1 MSGPARAIDAALFDT
16 ETAASDDFY
25 RHVNGGWLDANPV
38 PPEYGAWG
46 AGHVVHERNQE
57 ILHRLLEEAAGRDD
71 PKGSAGQKVG
81 DYFATAMDEAAIA
94 AAGVRPLA
102 PYLARIAAAGSVDDV
117 RELVRDLQRVGVS
130 PLHALGFAPD
140 FEDSE
145 AYLVYLG
152 QGGLGLPE
160 RDYYTREDEQS
171 EALRRKYVTHVARQ
185 LANLAAH
192 EAGAAVAA
200 QAAEAAGADEAAE
213 ASPAAAAAGPA
224 AAEEAAEAI
233 LAFETRLAEASYTAA
248 QLRDVPLTMNRH
260 DFAAL
265 DELMPAFGLSG
276 YVRDLGVTSASV
288 NVDNPGFFR
297 ALDVTL
303 VETPVETLRDYLRW
317 HLVRTFA
324 MSLTPGFENEAF
336 DFYGKTLGGQ
346 QEMKPRWKRA
356 LAAASTD
363 IGELV
368 AQLYVE
374 TAFSGQAKQRC
385 EEMVDHLLAAIGRA
399 IRRVDW
405 MSDATREEALRKL
418 GGFTYKIGYPDAW
431 RDYGELEVARDS
443 FAANR
448 LRSEAF
454 ELARQLG
461 RLGRPVDRT
470 EWEMPAHI
478 VNAYYHPLLN
488 EIVFPAG
495 ILQPPFFYAD
505 ADDAVNYGAIGAII
519 GHEITHGFDDE
530 GSHFDASGQ
539 LRDWWAEADRA
550 EFMRRAEVLVGQFDG
565 YEVLDGLHVN
575 GQLTLGE
582 NIADLGGLKIAH
594 DALLEALAAAGP
606 AAREPIDG
614 FTPEQRFFISW
625 ATVWRTNYTDEY
637 LHLIVQSDP
646 HSPARA
652 RVNEPLANLPAF
664 AAAFG
669 IDGGSPM
676 ARDTDGRADIW

>member
-1 MSGPARAIDAALFDT
+1 MSGPAHPIDAALFDP

-25 RHVNGGWLDANPV
+25 RHVNGGWLDANPI

-46 AGHVVHERNQE
+46 AGQMVQEHNQA
-57 ILHRLLEEAAGRDD
+57 ILRRLLEEATGRDD
-71 PKGSAGQKVG
+71 AQGSAGQKVG
-81 DYFATAMDEAAIA
+81 DYFAAAMDEAAIA
-94 AAGVRPLA
+94 AAGVRPLE
-102 PYLARIAAAGSVDDV
+102 PYLSRIAAASSVQDV
-117 RELVRDLQRVGVS
+117 RELVRDLQRVGAS
-130 PLHALGFAPD
+130 PLHALGVAPD

-160 RDYYTREDEQS
+160 RDYYTRDDEQS
-171 EALRRKYVTHVARQ
+171 EAMRRKYVTHVARQ
-185 LANLAAH
+185 LANI
-192 EAGAAVAA
+192 GVG
-200 QAAEAAGADEAAE
+200 EAAADESAQ
-213 ASPAAAAAGPA
+213 
-224 AAEEAAEAI
+224 AI

-265 DELMPAFGLSG
+265 GELMPSFGLAG
-276 YVRDLGVTSASV
+276 YLRDLGVTSASV

-297 ALDVTL
+297 ALEVAL
-303 VETPVETLRDYLRW
+303 AETPVETLRDYLRW

-324 MSLTPGFENEAF
+324 MSLTPAFENEAF

-356 LAAASTD
+356 LASASAD

-368 AQLYVE
+368 AQLYVR

-385 EEMVDHLLAAIGRA
+385 EEMVDHLLAAMGRA

-418 GGFTYKIGYPDAW
+418 DGFTYKIGYPDAW
-431 RDYGELEVARDS
+431 RDYRALEVARDS
-443 FAANR
+443 FVQNR
-448 LRSEAF
+448 MRSEAF

-539 LRDWWAEADRA
+539 LRDWWAEEDRA
-550 EFMRRAEVLVGQFDG
+550 EFMRRAQVLVGQFDE

-575 GQLTLGE
+575 GPLTLGE

-594 DALLEALAAAGP
+594 DALLEALASADP
-606 AAREPIDG
+606 AEREHIDG
-614 FTPEQRFFISW
+614 FTPEQRFFFSW

-637 LHLIVQSDP
+637 LHLIVKSDP

-669 IDGGSPM
+669 IGDGSPM
-676 ARDTDGRADIW
+676 ARDADGRADIW